1 MAIFA
6 EVNENERII
15 DRHLR
20 AARYTSTAL
29 STGGTVFNTLV
40 WGEPLKSEPRN
51 LVSRN

>member
-20 AARYTSTAL
+20 
-29 STGGTVFNTLV
+29 GIH
-40 WGEPLKSEPRN
+40 P
-51 LVSRN
+51 LVSKKV